1 MQEFKVLK
9 RPCGS
14 DKTHGAVE
22 RKKDPM
28 PQKDNKLQK
37 LTLMLGQTVAAMRV
51 NEMVTCRLLH
61 WVAAQTD
68 DPQRFIAEAMEDM
81 REELRSAAGAD
92 GSRVTAEAAQE
103 ALDYLDNLAAE
114 MLAPRSRKRV
124 SGETKGVSPVEGYHF
139 PSFTSV
145 QDGRLSAAARDP

>member
-1 MQEFKVLK
+1 
-9 RPCGS
+9 
-14 DKTHGAVE
+14 
-22 RKKDPM
+22 M

-61 WVAAQTD
+61 WIAAQTD

-92 GSRVTAEAAQE
+92 GSRVTAEAAKE
-103 ALDYLDNLAAE
+103 ALGYLDNLAAE
-114 MLAPRSRKRV
+114 MLAPRRRKRE
-124 SGETKGVSPVEGYHF
+124 SGEPKGLSPLDGYRF
-139 PSFTSV
+139 PSFTTA
-145 QDGRLSAAARDP
+145 QDGRLNAAAPSRDR